1 MIIFDKVVRVTQK
14 KKESNRKSVSNL
26 MKGNQSQLM
35 HILKEKVFKI
45 RRPLLNSL
53 SELLKLHKDTNLMDI
68 FSLNVIIDYN
78 YRYENEFL
86 NVCLNVYIERKK
98 LAKKFSSKSI

>member
-14 KKESNRKSVSNL
+14 KKKV
-26 MKGNQSQLM
+26 
-35 HILKEKVFKI
+35 IEKVFKI

-53 SELLKLHKDTNLMDI
+53 SELLKLHKDTNLIDI

>member
-53 SELLKLHKDTNLMDI
+53 SELLKLHKD
-68 FSLNVIIDYN
+68 YN

-86 NVCLNVYIERKK
+86 NVCLDVYIERKK